1 MTIVVWPLAGDESQL
16 PMLRIPHEWVG
27 PITEAAGGAPVTPAG
42 DHDAALAAAPSATGW
57 IGALTPELLA
67 AAPNLRWLQAPTIS
81 LEALAFPALDAS
93 TVQVT
98 NMRNIYD
105 DHIATHVMAVFLAH
119 CRQLPRFW
127 RQQQRNEWISG
138 YVDNRALDP
147 ADLTVVIQGLG
158 GIGAEIA
165 RRLVPFG
172 PHVIG
177 VDPQRAAP
185 PEGVHRLARPDELDA
200 LLPQA
205 DAVIVA
211 APQTPE
217 TLGSWDETRFR
228 AMKRSAYFVNIGRGP
243 IVRTDALERALREG
257 WITAAAIDVADPEPI
272 PADSPLWELDNLL
285 ITPHSAGAGPHV
297 AERRLGVVTEN
308 VRRFVADEPLL
319 HVVDLARGY

>member
-16 PMLRIPHEWVG
+16 PMLRIPREWIG
-27 PITEAAGGAPVTPAG
+27 PIAEAAVGAPVVAAPNSET
-42 DHDAALAAAPSATGW
+42 ALAAAPAATGW
-57 IGALTPELLA
+57 IGALTPELFA
-67 AAPNLRWLQAPTIS
+67 AAPDLRWLQAPTIS
-81 LEALAFPALDAS
+81 LEALEFPALNAS
-93 TVQVT
+93 AVQVT

-105 DHIATHVMAVFLAH
+105 DHIATHVVAVFLAH

-127 RQQQRNEWISG
+127 RQQQRHEWISG

-172 PHVIG
+172 PNVIG
-177 VDPQRAAP
+177 VDPQREVA

-200 LLPQA
+200 LLPHA

-211 APQTPE
+211 APQTPD
-217 TLGSWDETRFR
+217 TLGAWGEIRFR
-228 AMKRSAYFVNIGRGP
+228 AMKPSAYFVNIGRGP

-257 WITAAAIDVADPEPI
+257 WIAAAAIDVADPEPI
-272 PADSPLWELDNLL
+272 PADSPLWDLDNLL

-297 AERRLGVVTEN
+297 AERRLAVVTGN
-308 VRRFVADEPLL
+308 VARFVAGEPLL